1 MIKREGMNRKEYGD
15 VSGFPFVKTQK
26 NTGYLPPSC
35 RMYADFCVAF
45 FAVNIRAVNMME
57 QEKIPGDGNDH

>member
-15 VSGFPFVKTQK
+15 VSGFPFVKTK
-26 NTGYLPPSC
+26 KTLDISPSC

-45 FAVNIRAVNMME
+45 CC
-57 QEKIPGDGNDH
+57 